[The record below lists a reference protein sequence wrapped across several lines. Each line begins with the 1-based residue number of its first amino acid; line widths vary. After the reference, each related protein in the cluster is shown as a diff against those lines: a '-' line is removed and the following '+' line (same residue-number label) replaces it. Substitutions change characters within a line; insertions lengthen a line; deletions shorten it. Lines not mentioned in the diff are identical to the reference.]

1 MKSNALSKTAVLAV
15 PIATELGEFTA
26 LFSTHGLLR
35 LLFPGDN
42 SHQANPALEPG
53 TVPASWIKQTTAA
66 VQKAVTG
73 QKITTLPP
81 LDLSLGT
88 PFQKRVWTAM
98 QQIPLGEASSYGKM
112 AAALEKPKAA
122 RAVGAACG
130 ANPIPLLIPC
140 HRVLAANGAL
150 GGYSGGL
157 DWKKRL
163 LALEGVKPEIRNTK
177 GQDDAML

>member
-1 MKSNALSKTAVLAV
+1 MKSNALPKIPVLSV
-15 PIATELGEFTA
+15 PIATVEGNFTA
-26 LFSTHGLLR
+26 LFSSHGLLR

-42 SHQANPALEPG
+42 FHQANPTLDRDN
-53 TVPASWIKQTTAA
+53 VPASWIKKTTAA
-66 VQKAVTG
+66 VQKNLAG
-73 QKITTLPP
+73 QKIATLPP
-81 LDLSLGT
+81 LDLESGT
-88 PFQKRVWTAM
+88 PFQKRVWTAL

-112 AAALEKPKAA
+112 AASLEMPKAA

-163 LALEGVKPEIRNTK
+163 LALEGVKHR
-177 GQDDAML
+177 